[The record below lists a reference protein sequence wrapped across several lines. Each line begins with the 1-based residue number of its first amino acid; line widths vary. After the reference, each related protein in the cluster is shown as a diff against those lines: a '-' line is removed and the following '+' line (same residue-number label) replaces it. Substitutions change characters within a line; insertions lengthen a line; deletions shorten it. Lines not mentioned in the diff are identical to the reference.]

1 MFSVTGGAPSS
12 LSSIAPHSLKSTSK
26 SMVKWCI
33 ASHDQCHH
41 YEHRHSTC
49 PVTRLLLNP
58 ALRSTRHQIDEFVAR
73 HSRRYDSCM
82 AARLPVLCIFRS
94 TRTDHSDEEY
104 RAWSEEMDEL
114 VTSTPGYVRHYSFR
128 DEQSREGVTI
138 SYFDDDDSIIEWKSA
153 ARHQE
158 AQQRGRD
165 TFYSNYSIDIAHV
178 VRHYDWGTSPSSTS

>member
-1 MFSVTGGAPSS
+1 LTN
-12 LSSIAPHSLKSTSK
+12 LL
-26 SMVKWCI
+26 
-33 ASHDQCHH
+33 HDTLADTIPAW
-41 YEHRHSTC
+41 R
-49 PVTRLLLNP
+49 PVFQSCVFFDQRGPTTPTRN
-58 ALRSTRHQIDEFVAR
+58 I
-73 HSRRYDSCM
+73 
-82 AARLPVLCIFRS
+82 
-94 TRTDHSDEEY
+94 
-104 RAWSEEMDEL
+104 EL

-178 VRHYDWGTSPSSTS
+178 VRHYDWGTTPSSTS